1 MFNGANM
8 RGADLRGANLAGADL
23 DRAILSDANFS
34 GADLTGANLAR
45 TSMIGTNLTGANLTG
60 ANFAGADMVR
70 SNLADANLDDADL
83 FQTRIWGCNLSG
95 TNFAGAGLGYA
106 VFQDCDLRSAV
117 GLDQVRHDAPSSVG
131 VDTIYRSG
139 GLVPGAFLAGAG
151 VPESVAVLQETIAAA
166 PPALS
171 EYYIACRDDDEEF
184 ARKLSGDL
192 SALGVNA
199 WVFSQHVRGSALVS
213 RLSSSDQEEVERWIR
228 NYDRL
233 IVVASSRAL
242 DTEAILND
250 ITAAREKQQ
259 STDRWLLYLVAPDNG
274 LMRPGGRAARNM
286 AAENVIFDLRP
297 EDDGVYQAELTKL
310 ADALRQE
317 QPASAGVPVG
327 RFPVVDLAGQPAGI
341 SSSPK
346 GRGQIPLPSF
356 SFPYRG
362 RFSRLQPRIPRAG
375 ESPLVLALPS
385 CSSVSRTR
393 AGESPWSWLCRVAP
407 SVSRT
412 RLARHPARLPRQC
425 ASLGLRLRWSV
436 RTAPPGRTGAAHPA
450 HSRGQDPARPL

>member
-1 MFNGANM
+1 MANMEHVQLVRRGRDHVARWREANPNESLDLNAGYMSYVRAPQVNISGADLRHADLMGAVMRRANLSGCFLNPCHLYHADLREADLTNAMFNGANM

-95 TNFAGAGLGYA
+95 TNFAGAGMGYA

-310 ADALRQE
+310 ADALKQE
-317 QPASAGVPVG
+317 QPASAGVPV
-327 RFPVVDLAGQPAGI
+327 VDFQL
-341 SSSPK
+341 
-346 GRGQIPLPSF
+346 
-356 SFPYRG
+356 
-362 RFSRLQPRIPRAG
+362 
-375 ESPLVLALPS
+375 
-385 CSSVSRTR
+385 
-393 AGESPWSWLCRVAP
+393 
-407 SVSRT
+407 
-412 RLARHPARLPRQC
+412 
-425 ASLGLRLRWSV
+425 
-436 RTAPPGRTGAAHPA
+436 
-450 HSRGQDPARPL
+450 

>member
-1 MFNGANM
+1 MANMEHVQLVRRGRDHVARWREANPNESLDLNAGYMSYVRAPQVNISGADLRHADLMGAVMRRANLSGCFLNPCHLYHADLREADLTNAMFNGANM

-310 ADALRQE
+310 ADALKQE
-317 QPASAGVPVG
+317 QPASAGVPV
-327 RFPVVDLAGQPAGI
+327 VDFQL
-341 SSSPK
+341 
-346 GRGQIPLPSF
+346 
-356 SFPYRG
+356 
-362 RFSRLQPRIPRAG
+362 
-375 ESPLVLALPS
+375 
-385 CSSVSRTR
+385 
-393 AGESPWSWLCRVAP
+393 
-407 SVSRT
+407 
-412 RLARHPARLPRQC
+412 
-425 ASLGLRLRWSV
+425 
-436 RTAPPGRTGAAHPA
+436 
-450 HSRGQDPARPL
+450 

>member
-1 MFNGANM
+1 MANMEHVQLVRRGRDHVARWREANPNESLDLNAGYMSYVRAPQVNISGADLRHADLMGAVMRRANLSGCFLNPCHLYHADLREADLTNAMFNGANM

-117 GLDQVRHDAPSSVG
+117 GLDQVRHDAPSSIG

-310 ADALRQE
+310 ADALKQE
-317 QPASAGVPVG
+317 QPASAGVPV
-327 RFPVVDLAGQPAGI
+327 VDFQL
-341 SSSPK
+341 
-346 GRGQIPLPSF
+346 
-356 SFPYRG
+356 
-362 RFSRLQPRIPRAG
+362 
-375 ESPLVLALPS
+375 
-385 CSSVSRTR
+385 
-393 AGESPWSWLCRVAP
+393 
-407 SVSRT
+407 
-412 RLARHPARLPRQC
+412 
-425 ASLGLRLRWSV
+425 
-436 RTAPPGRTGAAHPA
+436 
-450 HSRGQDPARPL
+450 